1 MKVLENTKR
10 FLVSYL
16 YSAKKFNMVLVGIAV
31 IFVIYLIFKYF
42 FKFSEGATA
51 SAHRP
56 VGCESDKSAFK
67 IVGTKLPAKS
77 VTNCSAN
84 CKTPSTATLMPNAY
98 IAKNGTNYFSEKALS
113 TGQVVQCQ

>member
-16 YSAKKFNMVLVGIAV
+16 YSAKKFNMVLVGIAA

-42 FKFSEGATA
+42 FKFSEGAESQYKPA
-51 SAHRP
+51 
-56 VGCESDKSAFK
+56 GCEIAAAKAGTIGKSK
-67 IVGTKLPAKS
+67 SKS

-84 CKTPSTATLMPNAY
+84 CKTPSTATLLPTAY
-98 IAKNGTNYFSEKALS
+98 TTKDKITYFSEKALS